1 MGYKIDDTFN
11 GRRNMSQNG
20 SETGFEMRHPGTR
33 RLFEYWS
40 DLRGGRTAPYKSEV
54 TARGIGRTL
63 ASNTFVLEN
72 LPDGARRFRLAGSA
86 LHDIFGH
93 EMRGMSANAMVAP
106 DEQPRLKSL
115 LDECLGQ
122 PTVCV
127 LNCQAIAPDG
137 DVAPVEILFA
147 PLRSD
152 FNQMNRV
159 LGAVHLMS
167 DGEQLTRPLPRKC
180 RILSARTLDFA
191 GSRGFDVDAPMA
203 GFADER
209 ATFDFERPGLSA
221 IEGGAKT
228 GAPRRG
234 HLKVVKD

>member
-11 GRRNMSQNG
+11 GRRNMSQNS

-33 RLFEYWS
+33 QLFEYWS

-63 ASNTFVLEN
+63 ASNTFILEN
-72 LPDGARRFRLAGSA
+72 LPDGDRRFRLAGST

-93 EMRGMSANAMVAP
+93 ELRGMSANAIVEA
-106 DEQPRLKSL
+106 DERARLKSL
-115 LDECLGQ
+115 LDDCLGA

-127 LNCQAIAPDG
+127 LNCQAISPDG
-137 DVAPVEILFA
+137 GALPIEIFFA

-152 FNQMNRV
+152 FDQMNRV
-159 LGAVHLMS
+159 LGAVHLLNAS
-167 DGEQLTRPLPRKC
+167 DQMAQPLPRKC
-180 RILSARTLDFA
+180 RIISARTFDFA
-191 GSRGFDVDAPMA
+191 RPSRFDVDAPMA
-203 GFADER
+203 GFADAR
-209 ATFDFERPGLSA
+209 ANFDFERPGLSA
-221 IEGGAKT
+221 IEGGANT